1 MLLLC
6 ALSMTSSV
14 PVVVTHELN
23 ASSHDAHA
31 FNASAHVH
39 ELNASAHDAHVFN
52 ASAHELG
59 IHEQEQGQG
68 RTLLVSIRS
77 KPTPKPAPKPV
88 APKPVAP
95 KPVAPK
101 PVVVATKPAPKPA
114 VVAPKPA
121 PKPVVV
127 ATKVAPKPA
136 VVAPKITIK
145 LASKPAVVA
154 PKVASNP
161 TPVAKPKVASPVAMS
176 VALSDWLKTPSGA
189 SAATF
194 CTSLGIQTNADVYGG
209 CLEDMRVTKSE
220 AIAKE
225 SAVGAME
232 FAAKDNLP
240 SPSKRFCV
248 AAGDPHCTNY
258 DGEYF
263 HIQEPGIYTIAT
275 SRDGVFEVQ
284 EKMRKN
290 GANKV
295 GVPSC
300 MTGVLVRYK
309 QLSIEVDV
317 TNFKRIRV
325 NGAEIELKRDETVK
339 FGGVTIRHGKQN
351 VEWRG
356 VKDVTDGLKMTTPE
370 GFGALVI
377 GGYCGVLETSVPAN
391 YYGRMGGICGNADG
405 AKNAADYFSP
415 SGELMD
421 VNRGAKQWEMTGYNG
436 PASPISKW
444 QLAWKPVGSR
454 CYFAAGC
461 EAGPNVPIQVRIVP
475 KVVVAEPKVVA
486 KVVVAEP
493 KVVAKVVVAEPNV
506 AVAEPKVA
514 VAEPKVVPK
523 VAVAEPK
530 VAVPEPMF
538 KFYGN
543 YCGPNYC
550 GGQKFKGAEGP
561 ACQWGV
567 SPTDSLDACCRA
579 HDQCCGLNRSINCNK
594 EILSCLN
601 TVKCQDTKCNLAQAA
616 MKLTFTALQNK
627 VCGDLIAPKPNAAQ
641 TFAAS
646 KDDVIGNVNNM
657 NTRIVAIIHETQTL
671 QTREIDQN
679 KRNVNI
685 SQTDLDN
692 FIMKQEDEQ
701 KQLQRLQASIH
712 QVNASILVHYAQMH
726 SESLYLQKLDLI
738 KPQFLQTLDAT
749 NANFAALSNHV
760 SKLQNDE
767 HKKFMEDILARAR
780 NATVY
785 DTRDLAQAFLAHYE
799 KYKHVLRT
807 DSTDYDRDVSKLK
820 ELRERYASGQTVYFG
835 LKAEV
840 ARLRDLLAALKKS
853 VSASEADA
861 ALFAQLEQ
869 IISSILSAKK
879 TRFAVDGAEKE
890 CAVSV
895 LKSHVANGLV

>member
-1 MLLLC
+1 VTKPVTKPI
-6 ALSMTSSV
+6 AVKATIAV
-14 PVVVTHELN
+14 PI
-23 ASSHDAHA
+23 
-31 FNASAHVH
+31 ASAFKI
-39 ELNASAHDAHVFN
+39 SAV
-52 ASAHELG
+52 
-59 IHEQEQGQG
+59 
-68 RTLLVSIRS
+68 
-77 KPTPKPAPKPV
+77 
-88 APKPVAP
+88 
-95 KPVAPK
+95 
-101 PVVVATKPAPKPA
+101 
-114 VVAPKPA
+114 
-121 PKPVVV
+121 
-127 ATKVAPKPA
+127 
-136 VVAPKITIK
+136 
-145 LASKPAVVA
+145 
-154 PKVASNP
+154 
-161 TPVAKPKVASPVAMS
+161 
-176 VALSDWLKTPSGA
+176 LSEWIKTPSGA
-189 SAATF
+189 SATTF
-194 CTSLGIQTNADVYGG
+194 CTSLGVQNNADVYGG
-209 CLEDMRVTKSE
+209 CLEDMRVTKSK

-225 SAVGAME
+225 SAVSAME
-232 FAAKDNLP
+232 FADKDNAP
-240 SPSKRFCV
+240 SPSTRFCV

-258 DGEYF
+258 DGDFF

-300 MTGVLVRYK
+300 MTGALVRYK

-317 TNFKRIRV
+317 ENFKKIRV
-325 NGAEIELKRDETVK
+325 NGAEIDLKRDETVK

-356 VKDVTDGLKMTTPE
+356 AKDVTDGLKMTTPD
-370 GFGALVI
+370 GFGALII
-377 GGYCGVLETSVPAN
+377 GGYCGVLETSVPKTH
-391 YYGRMGGICGNADG
+391 YGRMGGICGNADG

-421 VNRGAKQWEMTGYNG
+421 VNRGAKQWEMSGYNG
-436 PASPISKW
+436 PASPLSKW
-444 QLAWKPVGSR
+444 QLAWKPIGSR

-461 EAGPNVPIQVRIVP
+461 EAGPNVPIQVKVEP
-475 KVVVAEPKVVA
+475 KVVVAVPKVEPKVAAKVIAVPKVEPNA
-486 KVVVAEP
+486 KVVPKVEP
-493 KVVAKVVVAEPNV
+493 KV
-506 AVAEPKVA
+506 EPKVA
-514 VAEPKVVPK
+514 VAVPVVAVPVVAVPK
-523 VAVAEPK
+523 VAVPK
-530 VAVPEPMF
+530 VEADPMF

-561 ACQWGV
+561 SCQWGV

-579 HDQCCGLNRSINCNK
+579 HDQCCGLNRSTNCNK

-601 TVKCQDTKCNLAQAA
+601 TVKCQDTKCNFAQSA

-627 VCGDLIAPKPNAAQ
+627 VCGDLIAPNAPKFNADLK
-641 TFAAS
+641 
-646 KDDVIGNVNNM
+646 KDDAIGNVNNM

-671 QTREIDQN
+671 QTREIEQN
-679 KRNVNI
+679 KKNANI

-692 FIMKQEDEQ
+692 LIMKQDDEQ

-726 SESLYLQKLDLI
+726 SDSLYLHKLDLI

-767 HKKFMEDILARAR
+767 HKKFMQDILARAR

-807 DSTDYDRDVSKLK
+807 DSTDYDRDVSKLN
-820 ELRERYASGQTVYFG
+820 ELNERYASGQTVYFG

-840 ARLRDLLAALKKS
+840 AKLRELLAALKKS

-869 IISSILSAKK
+869 IISAILSAKK